1 VSCQVIISGRVS
13 NTKKAI
19 ADSKR
24 GKLFTKIIKEITVAA
39 KTGGGDPATNP
50 RLRTAILAA
59 KGGNMPADNIE
70 RAVKKGT
77 GELEGVT
84 YEEVMYEGYG
94 PGGVAMLVQ
103 CLTDNKNRA
112 AAEIR
117 SIFTKGNGSMAGAGS
132 VAWIF
137 EKKGLILVS
146 KSAATEDQLLELV
159 IGAGAEDMTTEGES
173 FQVTT
178 GLQDY
183 ENVRTA
189 VEKAG
194 IAMESSQI
202 TMIPKNQTAV
212 DADGARAVLSLVDSL
227 EDNDDVQNVYMNAD
241 IPEEVMKEIG

>member
-1 VSCQVIISGRVS
+1 MSGHNKWAS
-13 NTKKAI
+13 IKHKKAI

-70 RAVKKGT
+70 RAIKKGT

-212 DADGARAVLSLVDSL
+212 DADGARAVLNLVDSL

>member
-1 VSCQVIISGRVS
+1 MSGHNKWAS
-13 NTKKAI
+13 IKHKKAI

-70 RAVKKGT
+70 RAIKKGT